1 VVSRKLTS
9 FRETNTTLE
18 KKIIFLV
25 LILKTEKVDL
35 PYQIS
40 LPNENKISTYQKT
53 EKLSKITLTI

>member
-1 VVSRKLTS
+1 VVSRKL
-9 FRETNTTLE
+9 TNTTLE